1 MLEREKKKKKKKTGQ
16 NNGCMP
22 VLSPGGWPASA
33 DNLLRREHGMLL
45 MAASPMPGCWLV
57 HAIAS

>member
-1 MLEREKKKKKKKTGQ
+1 LREEKKKKKKTGQ

-33 DNLLRREHGMLL
+33 HNLLMSEERAWYVDGWLL
-45 MAASPMPGCWLV
+45 PGLV
-57 HAIAS
+57 IT